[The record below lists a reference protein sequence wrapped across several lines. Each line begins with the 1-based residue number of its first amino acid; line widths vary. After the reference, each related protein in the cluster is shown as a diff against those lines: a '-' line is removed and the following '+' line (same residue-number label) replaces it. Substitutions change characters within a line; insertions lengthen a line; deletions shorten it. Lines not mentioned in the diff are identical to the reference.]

1 MAAMIRVFVD
11 ADLLEQFHQ
20 VVRAATPIF
29 ITFLSM
35 SILGAHFSNKKM
47 VTLLVVI
54 LGVALA

>member
-1 MAAMIRVFVD
+1 MIRVFVD